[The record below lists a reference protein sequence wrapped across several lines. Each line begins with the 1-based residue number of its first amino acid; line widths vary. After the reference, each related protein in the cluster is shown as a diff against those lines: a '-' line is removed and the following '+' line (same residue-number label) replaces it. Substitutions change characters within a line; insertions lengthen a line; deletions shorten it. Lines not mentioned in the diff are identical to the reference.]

1 MGAYHYT
8 RSSVSLPL
16 SNHRHNNTYNGVR
29 GLPQH
34 HKVSAK
40 PDATHDRKG
49 PQHLAQR
56 KVSWVPDAEHEAPPG
71 QGAEHDREGQ
81 ADEVEL
87 DDEGDGAGVAGCHGD
102 F

>member
-1 MGAYHYT
+1 M
-8 RSSVSLPL
+8 
-16 SNHRHNNTYNGVR
+16 
-29 GLPQH
+29 
-34 HKVSAK
+34 
-40 PDATHDRKG
+40 
-49 PQHLAQR
+49 
-56 KVSWVPDAEHEAPPG
+56 PDAEHEAPPG